1 MHASAGDEEAEELEG
16 WTEYSR
22 FLTALLVIV
31 DPFAAIPL
39 FLALTQDYARAD
51 TLRVARLAAVTV
63 AIVLVLSAL
72 AGEAILTWLGTS
84 LASFR
89 VGGGI
94 VLMMMAL
101 ALLRARPEERD
112 AELSRA
118 DAARPRHAV
127 AFVPLAVPLLAGPG
141 AIGTVI
147 IEMHRVVHEYHVYL
161 VIACILLASCVL
173 WLTLRMA
180 LPIAKALGQ
189 VGLSVANRLFGLI
202 LVAIAVEIIANGLR
216 ELFPVLRG

>member
-1 MHASAGDEEAEELEG
+1 MHANAGDEEAEDLES

-39 FLALTQDYARAD
+39 FLALTQDYARSD
-51 TLRVARLAAVTV
+51 TLRVARLAAMTM

-101 ALLRARPEERD
+101 ALLRARPGERD
-112 AELSRA
+112 AEPVRA
-118 DAARPRHAV
+118 DFTRQRHAV

-147 IEMHRVVHEYHVYL
+147 IEMHRMVHKYHVYL
-161 VIACILLASCVL
+161 VIACILLVSCIL

-216 ELFPVLRG
+216 ELFPVLGG